1 MQKNVTSINFH
12 FLFLFFLSCLL
23 PLGFNIYIDKNNI
36 TRKLYKDLPLD
47 IKSPSLAKK
56 KNKKKTWNFFGKM
69 NNIKL

>member
-36 TRKLYKDLPLD
+36 TRKFYKDLPLD

-56 KNKKKTWNFFGKM
+56 KNKKKLLGIFLGK
-69 NNIKL
+69 